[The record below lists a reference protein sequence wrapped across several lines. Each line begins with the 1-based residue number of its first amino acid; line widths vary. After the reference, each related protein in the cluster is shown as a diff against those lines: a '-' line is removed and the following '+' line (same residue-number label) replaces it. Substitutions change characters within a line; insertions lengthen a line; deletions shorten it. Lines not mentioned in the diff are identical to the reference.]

1 LFSLA
6 CRLSTPLIAAS
17 KKSFNRLSR
26 QLCQDDTARPAGPSR
41 RRFPPGPATAN
52 NRDATRADHD
62 ICLPP
67 PETQTETHH
76 PDAFTYQLQSSRR
89 HDRRAIPSC
98 DLRRPRSLRV
108 RSCGARVDAGR
119 RSNMVGDQM
128 GAAPHVSHAPRLI
141 RPPTPPG
148 PANLF
153 PPAGRLLP
161 LPAFRSPRAADKSDA
176 ETRAKRP
183 AGRASSIR
191 PAAAAAAIQLASE
204 PSGKGGKRAQE

>member
-1 LFSLA
+1 
-6 CRLSTPLIAAS
+6 
-17 KKSFNRLSR
+17 
-26 QLCQDDTARPAGPSR
+26 
-41 RRFPPGPATAN
+41 
-52 NRDATRADHD
+52 
-62 ICLPP
+62 
-67 PETQTETHH
+67 
-76 PDAFTYQLQSSRR
+76 
-89 HDRRAIPSC
+89 
-98 DLRRPRSLRV
+98 
-108 RSCGARVDAGR
+108 
-119 RSNMVGDQM
+119 MVGDQV

>member
-1 LFSLA
+1 MFSLA

-41 RRFPPGPATAN
+41 RRFPPGPAAAN
-52 NRDATRADHD
+52 NRDAPRADHD

-141 RPPTPPG
+141 RPPTPPAQ
-148 PANLF
+148 PTF
-153 PPAGRLLP
+153 
-161 LPAFRSPRAADKSDA
+161 SPRPRPSPSPALLFIRHAPRTNQTPRRDQSD
-176 ETRAKRP
+176 RP
-183 AGRASSIR
+183 AARASSIG
-191 PAAAAAAIQLASE
+191 PAAAAIQLAS
-204 PSGKGGKRAQE
+204 GKGGERAQQ